1 MRAFFLTAA
10 AVTLFLVIS
19 SCSGGGDGPARE
31 SQRPTEPEVVEI
43 TEEAP
48 QPEETTKTDS
58 TATLRATSSPT
69 SQREEPREEPE
80 PTSGQTSDQTEPAT
94 PLATSEPEPTLE
106 PTPSRMP
113 EPTPEAT
120 SPSVSTWRGL
130 VIAAENR
137 CSPYDPANYR
147 YSPSVEPDIV
157 AGMGGIIYGPYSQL
171 YFDSIRETDI
181 EHIVARS
188 EAHDSGLCSA
198 EDATRKAF
206 AEDLLNLTLASPSV
220 NRHQKSDNDAAEWLP
235 DHNRCWFA
243 DRVLQVRQ
251 KYGLTID
258 QAEADALETVLS
270 GCSSVELVVAAG
282 SPIPPTPVPQAT
294 TPTPTPPTSTP
305 QATASPAPPEAEVDA
320 LAMWDSNNDGKI
332 TCAEARE
339 HGIAPVREGHPA
351 YPYMNDADGDGI
363 VCE

>member
-1 MRAFFLTAA
+1 MRAFLLTAA

-43 TEEAP
+43 AKETP
-48 QPEETTKTDS
+48 QSDETTKTDS

-69 SQREEPREEPE
+69 SQREEPE

-94 PLATSEPEPTLE
+94 PQATPEPEPALE
-106 PTPSRMP
+106 PTPNRIP
-113 EPTPEAT
+113 EPTSEAT
-120 SPSVSTWRGL
+120 SPSVPTWRGL

-137 CSPYDPANYR
+137 CSPYDADNYR

-157 AGMGGIIYGPYSQL
+157 AAMGGIIYGPYSQL

-188 EAHDSGLCSA
+188 EAHDSGLCA
-198 EDATRKAF
+198 ADDATRKAF

-270 GCSSVELVVAAG
+270 GCSSVELVVADG
-282 SPIPPTPVPQAT
+282 S
-294 TPTPTPPTSTP
+294 PTPPTSTP
-305 QATASPAPPEAEVDA
+305 QATASPAPPETEVDA
-320 LAMWDSNNDGKI
+320 LAMWDSDNDGKI

-339 HGIAPVREGHPA
+339 HGIAPVRRGHPA
-351 YPYMNDADGDGI
+351 YPYMNDRDGDGI